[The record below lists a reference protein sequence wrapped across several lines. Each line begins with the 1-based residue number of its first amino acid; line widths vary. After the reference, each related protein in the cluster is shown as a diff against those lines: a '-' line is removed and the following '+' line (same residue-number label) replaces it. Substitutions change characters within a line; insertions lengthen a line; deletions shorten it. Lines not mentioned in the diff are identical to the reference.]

1 MGDED
6 GFRVMGMN
14 NFDVYQ
20 LQNTTV
26 HVIIPWDDEA
36 TRSGPTYSIF
46 HNISDVPACNTT
58 A

>member
-1 MGDED
+1 
-6 GFRVMGMN
+6 MGMN